1 MAFVPISSSDIAV
14 GKPLKQSLFAQI
26 KSNFDDLNDRLS
38 SVESVSH
45 VAVTVEDSDSID
57 LTLTGQ
63 KISAVVKPSGVSH
76 NALADVQ
83 AAASGVTHGH
93 ITDQAQTIAGAKTFT
108 SEVTVPTAT
117 QSGSAVNKGQMESF
131 VNNQKGVAN
140 GLATLDSNAKIP
152 LSQIPDSILGQLE
165 YKGTFDA
172 SGGSFPSSP
181 QHGNYWIIS
190 VAGTLG
196 GTLEVS
202 VGDWIIYHGTDGW
215 AKIDNTDAVSS
226 VNGKTGT
233 VVLTKSDVGLGNVD
247 NTSDLDKP
255 ISTATQAAL
264 DQKSNVGHEHTVASN
279 KITDLRIQSGKF
291 QYHDGSQWVSVDIGG
306 IKDVTYSTQV
316 GDTAVQISHGI
327 SDISKIIA
335 QSSSVKIGSEL
346 FIQGSVVGIGVE
358 KFSVRIT
365 EQYIII
371 DPFEDLQNNTVRVHL
386 SVLD

>member
-26 KSNFDDLNDRLS
+26 KSNFDDLDSRLS

-45 VAVTVEDSDSID
+45 VAVTVEDSASID
-57 LTLTGQ
+57 FTLTGQ
-63 KISAVVKPSGVSH
+63 QITAVVKPEGVSH
-76 NALADVQ
+76 NALANVQ

-93 ITDQAQTIAGAKTFT
+93 ITDQAQTIAGAKTF
-108 SEVTVPTAT
+108 SAEVTVPTAT
-117 QSGSAVNKGQMESF
+117 QNSSAVNKGQMESF
-131 VNNQKGVAN
+131 VNDQKGVAN
-140 GLATLDSNAKIP
+140 GIATLDSSAKIP
-152 LSQIPDSILGQLE
+152 LSQLPDSILGQLE
-165 YKGTFDA
+165 YKGAFDA

-190 VAGTLG
+190 VGGTLG
-196 GTLEVS
+196 GSLEVS
-202 VGDWIIYHGTDGW
+202 VGDWIIYHSADGW
-215 AKIDNTDAVSS
+215 AKIDNTDAVTS
-226 VNGKTGT
+226 VNGKIGA
-233 VVLTKSDVGLGNVD
+233 VVLNKSDIGLENVN

-291 QYHDGSQWVSVDIGG
+291 QYHDGSNWVTVDIGG
-306 IKDVTYSTQV
+306 IKDITYSTAV
-316 GDTAVQISHGI
+316 SDSPVQITHGI

-365 EQYIII
+365 ETYIII
-371 DPFEDLQNNTVRVHL
+371 DPFEDLQDETVRVHL
-386 SVLD
+386 SVID